1 MRWTDLNPEQG
12 ILDALDHAGERPP
25 PTGSQNAKRDWSARF
40 ANACAV
46 AIAAQFRTHS
56 ELRKK
61 TVKPLSL
68 ASGTEPLT
76 PLGAGVQKRI
86 DVTVAD
92 AVLGLE
98 LGASLKGLNF
108 VDAAANNYDKNL
120 TGRLY
125 ELADELRVVH
135 EHLPHAFMVGIFFLP
150 LGSCNDKGSDR
161 GPSSFAN
168 AVIKLRARTG
178 RLDATMAAHAA
189 RCDAAFVALYSLGDT
204 SFDRGL
210 VRFLDVTTDP
220 PKRGRPKVEMTFS
233 LAEMV
238 DRVVDAAT
246 HRSAVT
252 WAAPESDA
260 VATTAPDAELDLMSD
275 AEAASTSLES
285 TGPENGIATGPAT
298 ESPE

>member
-1 MRWTDLNPEQG
+1 MNWADLKAEKG
-12 ILDALDHAGERPP
+12 ILAALDYAGDRPP
-25 PTGSQNAKRDWSARF
+25 PEAKQDKKRGWSALF

-46 AIAAQFRTHS
+46 AIAEQFRTHK

-61 TVKPLSL
+61 TVKPLSIE
-68 ASGTEPLT
+68 SGTEPLT

-92 AVLGLE
+92 QVLGLE

-108 VDAAANNYDKNL
+108 VDAGANNYDKNL

-125 ELADELRVVH
+125 ELGDELRVVH

-150 LGSCNDKGSDR
+150 LASCDDKNSDR

-178 RLDATMAAHAA
+178 RLDAAMAAHAS
-189 RCDAAFVALYSLGDT
+189 RCDAAFVALYNHGDPG
-204 SFDRGL
+204 FERGV
-210 VRFLDVTTDP
+210 VRFLDVTSDP
-220 PKRGRPKVEMTFS
+220 PMRGRPRVETTLS

-238 DRVVDAAT
+238 DKVVDAAT

-252 WAAPESDA
+252 WAAPELDA
-260 VATTAPDAELDLMSD
+260 SAGADLI
-275 AEAASTSLES
+275 AQAQEGPSTSIES
-285 TGPENGIATGPAT
+285 TEPEGDLPIGPLP